1 MIGILVMMNNY
12 FHDLAAGIVFV
23 CGVFMFTSVKK
34 AEEMGSREVKEFF
47 LGTYPVLVH
56 ILGGSI
62 IFMLFAGT
70 IRTFTYKDFEW
81 ANAVGVSQVPA
92 IIVKH
97 IILGG
102 IFFYGIALW
111 IKAHKKVK
119 EMRKELGIR

>member
-1 MIGILVMMNNY
+1 MMNNY

-23 CGVFMFTSVKK
+23 CGVFIFTSARK
-34 AEEMGSREVKEFF
+34 AEVAGSREVKEFF

-81 ANAVGVSQVPA
+81 ANAVGIGQVYA

-97 IILGG
+97 IILGS
-102 IFFYGIALW
+102 IFFYGVAMW
-111 IKAHKKVK
+111 VRAHKKIK
-119 EMRKELGIR
+119 TMRKELGILR